1 MTYPIHPLA
10 ELFPSIDGAEFYAL
24 VASIKAGGLRD
35 AITIHEGAVID
46 GRNRQ
51 RACEAAGVDARY
63 EPLPSDADP
72 LQFVL
77 DRNLLRRHLTES
89 QRASVA
95 AKIENRQH
103 GGDRKTDQDANLHL
117 GSVTRASV
125 AAMLNVSE
133 RTIASA
139 AVVLDRGT
147 PELLRAVEQG
157 AVAVSAAA
165 EVAELD
171 EDEQRKVVALGSKE
185 IKARAKELRGKKAK
199 KRKPRWAPPKS
210 TPEQRDELD
219 LQGLQALWE
228 MASDNARAAFL
239 KSVRPPLRA
248 GRAKSMSAPEPA
260 PSRREAICASV
271 KEAILSLYG
280 LPPAHEIAGW
290 FAGSDAASII
300 SERIRPTASWLA
312 EFNDVWKDEK

>member
-95 AKIENRQH
+95 AKIENMRH

-117 GSVTRASV
+117 GSITRASA

-147 PELLRAVEQG
+147 PELRRAVEQG
-157 AVAVSAAA
+157 AVTVSAAA
-165 EVAELD
+165 EVAKLD

-185 IKARAKELRGKKAK
+185 IKARAKELRGKKTKKRK
-199 KRKPRWAPPKS
+199 KRKPRWEPPKS
-210 TPEQRDELD
+210 TAEERDESD
-219 LQGLQALWE
+219 LRGLQAFWE
-228 MASDNARAAFL
+228 MAGDNARAAFL
-239 KSVRPPLRA
+239 ESVR
-248 GRAKSMSAPEPA
+248 SEPA
-260 PSRREAICASV
+260 RGSAAICDRVREAIRV
-271 KEAILSLYG
+271 LSG
-280 LPPAHEIAGW
+280 LPPAHEVVGF
-290 FAGSDAASII
+290 FANTDSASLI
-300 SERIRPTASWLA
+300 SETIGPAAAWLA
-312 EFNDVWKDEK
+312 EFNDAWRDEE

>member
-77 DRNLLRRHLTES
+77 DRNLRRRHLTES

-95 AKIENRQH
+95 AKIENMKH

-147 PELLRAVEQG
+147 PELRRAVEQG

-165 EVAELD
+165 EVAKLD

-185 IKARAKELRGKKAK
+185 MKARAKELRGKKAK

-210 TPEQRDELD
+210 TPEQRDEFD
-219 LQGLQALWE
+219 LQGLEALWE
-228 MASDNARAAFL
+228 NASDNARARFL
-239 KSVRPPLRA
+239 RMARVQ
-248 GRAKSMSAPEPA
+248 PA
-260 PSRREAICASV
+260 RGPAAICDRVREAIF
-271 KEAILSLYG
+271 ILYG
-280 LPPAHEIAGW
+280 LPPPHEVAGW
-290 FAGSDAASII
+290 FAGTDTVSII
-300 SERIRPTASWLA
+300 SEHLRPAAAWLA
-312 EFNDVWKDEK
+312 EFSDAWKGDR

>member
-1 MTYPIHPLA
+1 VVLAMTYPIHPLA
-10 ELFPSIDGAEFYAL
+10 ELFPPVAGAEFHAL

-95 AKIENRQH
+95 AKIENMKH
-103 GGDRKTDQDANLHL
+103 GGDRKTDQDANLRL
-117 GSVTRASV
+117 DSVTRASA

-133 RTIASA
+133 RSVASA

-147 PELLRAVEQG
+147 RELQRAVDQG

-185 IKARAKELRGKKAK
+185 MKARAKELRGKKAK
-199 KRKPRWAPPKS
+199 KRKPRWVPPKT
-210 TPEQRDELD
+210 TPEQRDERD
-219 LQGLQALWE
+219 LQGLQAFWE
-228 MASDNARAAFL
+228 MAGENARAAFL
-239 KSVRPPLRA
+239 KSVR
-248 GRAKSMSAPEPA
+248 SEPA
-260 PSRREAICASV
+260 RGAEAICGRV
-271 KEAILSLYG
+271 YEAIVNLSG
-280 LPPAHEIAGW
+280 LPPAHEVVGW
-290 FAGSDAASII
+290 FAGTDSAIII
-300 SERIRPTASWLA
+300 SEHFRPAAAWVA
-312 EFNDVWKDEK
+312 EFSDAWKDDQ